1 MSLLKRMMV
10 GTISSALLIS
20 LTVGCDKK
28 VKLDS
33 DVKKSSY
40 TIGIQFGNNLR
51 DQKVTIDP
59 DAFAMALRDA
69 AEGKNQMTQDQM
81 REALQKL
88 QESANATQKAEGEK
102 NKKEGEAFLE
112 KNKQNANVKTTAS
125 GLQYEVLTEGT
136 GAMPKA
142 TDRVV
147 VHYKGT
153 LMNGETFD
161 SSYDRG
167 EPATFPVSGL
177 IPGWTEAL
185 QLMKVGSKVK
195 LYIKPELA
203 YGEAGRPKI
212 PPNSVLIFEMEL
224 KDIAKDTPP
233 AAMGNPHGAPPAPP
247 KKPKK

>member
-1 MSLLKRMMV
+1 MKFSMNKKMTGMIGLLFV
-10 GTISSALLIS
+10 IG
-20 LTVGCDKK
+20 LTAGCDKK

-51 DQKVTIDP
+51 DQKVTIDTE
-59 DAFAMALRDA
+59 AFAMALRDA
-69 AEGKNQMTQDQM
+69 AEGKNQLTQDEM
-81 REALQKL
+81 RDALQKL
-88 QESANATQKAEGEK
+88 QESANATQKAEAEK

-112 KNKQNANVKTTAS
+112 NNKKNANIKVTAS
-125 GLQYEVLTEGT
+125 GLQYEILTEGT

-153 LMNGETFD
+153 LMNGEVFD

-203 YGEAGRPKI
+203 YGESGRPKI
-212 PPNSVLIFEMEL
+212 PPNSVLVFEMEL
-224 KDIAKDTPP
+224 KDIAKDAP
-233 AAMGNPHGAPPAPP
+233 AAAGAPAAPA
-247 KKPKK
+247 KKNK

>member
-1 MSLLKRMMV
+1 MKFFSRKMIIGTLSSLM
-10 GTISSALLIS
+10 LLG

-51 DQKVTIDP
+51 DQKVTIDA

-69 AEGKNQMTQDQM
+69 AEGKNQLTQDQM

-88 QESANATQKAEGEK
+88 QEAANASQRAEADK
-102 NKKEGEAFLE
+102 NKKEGEAYLE
-112 KNKQNANVKTTAS
+112 NNKKNANVKVTAS
-125 GLQYEVLTEGT
+125 GLQYEVLTEGS
-136 GAMPKA
+136 GPVPKA

-153 LMNGETFD
+153 LMNGEVFD

-203 YGEAGRPKI
+203 YGESGRPKI

-224 KDIAKDTPP
+224 KDIAKDAPP
-233 AAMGNPHGAPPAPP
+233 AAQGAPA
-247 KKPKK
+247 KKGK